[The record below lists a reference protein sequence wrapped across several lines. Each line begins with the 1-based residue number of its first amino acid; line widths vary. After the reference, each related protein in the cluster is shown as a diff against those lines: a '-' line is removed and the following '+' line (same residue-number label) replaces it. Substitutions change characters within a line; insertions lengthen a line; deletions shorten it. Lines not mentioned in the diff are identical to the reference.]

1 MENKNILENV
11 YQIGVNAFEI
21 GLPRMAVKDQNL
33 MEIIAD
39 KNRKI
44 ESSKIFAKWIRGWD
58 DANLKN
64 QIMKG

>member
-1 MENKNILENV
+1 MDKRILENV

-21 GLPRMAVKDQNL
+21 GLPRIAVKDQKV
-33 MEIIAD
+33 MEIITD

>member
-1 MENKNILENV
+1 MVNKNILENV
-11 YQIGVNAFEI
+11 YQIGVSAFEI
-21 GLPRMAVKDQNL
+21 GLPRIAVKDQKV

-44 ESSKIFAKWIRGWD
+44 ESSKIFARWIRGWD

>member
-1 MENKNILENV
+1 MERRILENV